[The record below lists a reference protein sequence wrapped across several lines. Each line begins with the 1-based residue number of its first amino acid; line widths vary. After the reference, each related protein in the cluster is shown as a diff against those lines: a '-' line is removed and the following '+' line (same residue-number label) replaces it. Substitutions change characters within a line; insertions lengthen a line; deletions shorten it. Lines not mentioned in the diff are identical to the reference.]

1 MRQEIDFVKVNP
13 TQNMTILVKTIHPA
27 GEYIPIASRLMSYD
41 SVYAEQVGFIRRPS
55 KQGAD
60 ASLQM
65 AGGEFCGNACMA
77 MAAYLAVEN
86 GLQPNV
92 EMEIA
97 LECSGAER
105 LVACR
110 VNKVDEKYSCQ
121 VTMPL
126 PIQVEQKSFPFEGME
141 LSVGIVRYDSF
152 FHLVLEVDDTFSPA
166 WRKRAEE
173 LARLLGLLAGTNLI
187 GILLFEPASNT
198 MAPLIYLPEL
208 DSMIWEK
215 GCGSGTASIGA
226 YLCWKNKKTMT
237 SPIAQPGGTILVT
250 ATSSNQEITSLV
262 IEGVVGIV
270 AQGKAFIEFEGSGQ
284 RADSHETSTMLG

>member
-1 MRQEIDFVKVNP
+1 MKQEIDFVKVNP
-13 TQNMTILVKTIHPA
+13 TQNMTILVKTNHPA
-27 GEYIPIASRLMSYD
+27 EEYIPIASRLMSYD

-60 ASLQM
+60 ASLYM

-86 GLQPNV
+86 RLQPNV
-92 EMEIA
+92 EMELS
-97 LECSGAER
+97 LECSGEER
-105 LVACR
+105 LIECR
-110 VNKVDEKYSCQ
+110 VKKVNEKYSCQ

-126 PIQVEQKSFPFEGME
+126 PIKVDQKSIPYEGMD
-141 LSVGIVRYDSF
+141 LSIGIVSYDSF
-152 FHLVLEVDDTFSPA
+152 FHIVMEVDTFSPV
-166 WRKRAEE
+166 WRMRAEG
-173 LARLLGLLAGTNLI
+173 LARLLGILSGTNLI
-187 GILLFEPASNT
+187 GILMFEPSSNT

-226 YLCWKNKKTMT
+226 YLCWKNKRTIT

-250 ATSSNQEITSLV
+250 AVSSKQEITSLV

-270 AQGKAFIEFEGSGQ
+270 AQGKAFIELEGSGQ
-284 RADSHETSTMLG
+284 SADSHETSAMLG